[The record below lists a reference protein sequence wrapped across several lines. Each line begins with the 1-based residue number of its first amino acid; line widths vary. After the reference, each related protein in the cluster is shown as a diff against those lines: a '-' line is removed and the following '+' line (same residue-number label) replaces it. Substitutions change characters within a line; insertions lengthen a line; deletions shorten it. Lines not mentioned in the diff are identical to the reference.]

1 MNNSFLDFIIHTSKQ
16 SDNALF
22 IEFKDKMVEVK
33 DVPELQKWFEEK
45 KFNVS
50 DEECKK
56 LIDNKDSLYNL
67 KENMVKSGY

>member
-16 SDNALF
+16 NDNALF
-22 IEFKDKMVEVK
+22 VEFKDKMAEVK

-45 KFNVS
+45 KFSVP

-67 KENMVKSGY
+67 KENMVKSSY